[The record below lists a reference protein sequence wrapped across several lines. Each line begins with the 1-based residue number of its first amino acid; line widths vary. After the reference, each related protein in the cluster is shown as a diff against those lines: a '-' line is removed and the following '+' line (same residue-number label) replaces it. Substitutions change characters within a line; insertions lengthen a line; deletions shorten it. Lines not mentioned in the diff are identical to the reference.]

1 MTRSSEFS
9 ALASPHST
17 QSTSSEDCPK
27 GVASARAYSEY
38 SLLILFTNSE
48 PNSPSVVIYLGH
60 KPPNS
65 NSLRPGSTTHIWIG
79 GLINVDGLALMSICP
94 RELQAML
101 HVCQQWSIR
110 NHMQTQG
117 KQKKWPSSKPLPSSA
132 PRGVNTSPAQ
142 PCPPFTCT
150 HHFNL
155 RPPLVPYLRSLPI

>member
-1 MTRSSEFS
+1 
-9 ALASPHST
+9 
-17 QSTSSEDCPK
+17 
-27 GVASARAYSEY
+27 
-38 SLLILFTNSE
+38 
-48 PNSPSVVIYLGH
+48 VVIYLGH

-132 PRGVNTSPAQ
+132 FWGVNISPAQ
-142 PCPPFTCT
+142 ACSPFTCT
-150 HHFNL
+150 HLFQPLTLARTLSIKSPNL
-155 RPPLVPYLRSLPI
+155 STFALFLTCLADLGFFHYLRLFIPFSRFF